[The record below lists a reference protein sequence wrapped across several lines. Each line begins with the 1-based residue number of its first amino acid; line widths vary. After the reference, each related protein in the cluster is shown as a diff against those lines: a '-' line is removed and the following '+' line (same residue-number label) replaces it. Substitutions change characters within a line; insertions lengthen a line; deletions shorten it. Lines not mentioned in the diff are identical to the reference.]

1 MFSIF
6 SSSCIRSC
14 SCPGPLLL
22 LLISKIISVSGSWS
36 YLRLLIGEVVETTVE
51 GETVVLLLL
60 AIEDDEET
68 ELVVIIGGCGS
79 LVI

>member
-14 SCPGPLLL
+14 SCPGPLL